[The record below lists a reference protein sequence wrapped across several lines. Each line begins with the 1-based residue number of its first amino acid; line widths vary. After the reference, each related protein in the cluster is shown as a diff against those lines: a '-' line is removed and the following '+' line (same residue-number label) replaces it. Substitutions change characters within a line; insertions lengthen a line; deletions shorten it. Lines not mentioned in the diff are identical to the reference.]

1 MKKRFIFLLVLILL
15 CGTAAAEELVCFQGD
30 GFSVSYPADWTV
42 TGDRMPFTFDGDSGI
57 LVLTGNN
64 LGMCYTAQD
73 LLDYKIPAIIG
84 NILAGTPS
92 ARYKNT
98 GSLVT
103 MGEYEM
109 VETCFIQDGMEYY
122 QYFCPVDTLVYQFT
136 LTGRTELIEQILS
149 SFTAK

>member
-1 MKKRFIFLLVLILL
+1 MKKRIIFLLVLILL
-15 CGTAAAEELVCFQGD
+15 CGTAAAEELVPFQGE
-30 GFSVSYPADWTV
+30 GFAISFPADWTI
-42 TGDRMPFTFDGDSGI
+42 TGDRMPYTFDGDSGI

-64 LGMCYTAQD
+64 LGVCYTAQD

-103 MGEYEM
+103 LGEYEM
-109 VETCFIQDGMEYY
+109 VETCFIQNGTEYF

-136 LTGRTELIEQILS
+136 FTAQPELIEEILS
-149 SFTAK
+149 TFTVK